1 MENQI
6 YANPKYKC
14 AICGA
19 IHDEIADRVKCE
31 SACLKKQAEEAK
43 KAAEEKIKIEQAVR
57 KAELDAAVDK
67 AIALERAYVKEYG
80 SYICGDYKVEDFT
93 KSYFSPDELSAAK
106 WFGHFFF

>member
-1 MENQI
+1 MENKI

-14 AICGA
+14 AICGE
-19 IHDEIADRVKCE
+19 IYDEVKDRMKCE

-43 KAAEEKIKIEQAVR
+43 KAAEEKRKIEQAAR
-57 KAELDAAVDK
+57 KAEVDAAMDK

-80 SYICGDYKVEDFT
+80 SYIYGDYKVEDFT

-106 WFGHFFF
+106 WFDHFFF